1 MKRITLA
8 LVSDC
13 LFSMLCA
20 FFVGLAVIRFYV
32 RNVALSI
39 CLSVM
44 VALAAG
50 ILCLLFLL
58 RRREKLCESTAST
71 KALERLS
78 LYLAITSDESCAKLL
93 ADALNGTY
101 MGGNCLSTPDGNAC
115 ALFRAE
121 PVGADEIALMLRR
134 GQPKISAVYLNFVSP
149 EAERLCDL
157 FGIKINRVGKV
168 MELLKST
175 DNLPDISLPEEKK
188 RGILKRIKSRFT
200 RRLFP
205 SLFFSGLAL
214 LAFSAFT
221 FYPVY
226 YVVFGSALMLLSAL
240 CLLFNQS
247 S

>member
-1 MKRITLA
+1 MKRLTFA

-20 FFVGLAVIRFYV
+20 FFIGLAVIRFYV
-32 RNVALSI
+32 RNAPLAI

-44 VALAAG
+44 VALAVG

-58 RRREKLCESTAST
+58 RRREKLNESTAST
-71 KALERLS
+71 RALERLS
-78 LYLAITSDESCAKLL
+78 LYLAITDDESNAKLI
-93 ADALNGTY
+93 AGALNSTY
-101 MGGNCLSTPDGNAC
+101 IGGNCLLTPDGYSC
-115 ALFRAE
+115 VLFRAE
-121 PVGADEIALMLRR
+121 PVGANEIALLLRR
-134 GQPKISAVYLNFVSP
+134 GEQKISAVYLNNLSP

-157 FGIKINRVGKV
+157 FGIKIYRTGKV
-168 MELLKST
+168 LELLKRS
-175 DNLPDISLPEEKK
+175 DSLPEISLPEEKK
-188 RGILKRIKSRFT
+188 RGIFYKTRSRFT

-226 YVVFGSALMLLSAL
+226 YVVFGSAIMLLSAL